1 MGSAWEEDRNCRK
14 TVIIVTEE
22 FQICY
27 EQMYRSVAIFIAVF
41 VLYFCENRTVFAQT
55 TDPLPVIDFSATE
68 FLIERPFTISVVIP
82 QAENR
87 PTVAF
92 PDIPGLIKQGT
103 STSAT
108 RTEVNGKEV
117 VSQVVTQT
125 YVAIRPGTLK
135 VASFAIII
143 NGQPVRS
150 VGTTLTVRAVIP
162 PASVSATAA
171 RVDKNSTLL
180 ITSVSQLSVFV
191 GEGVRISVAV
201 YVAENYPYELH
212 FDHLAPQVE
221 AMARRLRP
229 VNAWEE
235 NDNISELTP
244 RPTTYNGRRYVQ
256 YTLYRATFFPLSNQG
271 IARTIQLPALQLTLT
286 QSSVKPTSTT
296 TVSVPHSVTTS
307 DPITLISLPAT
318 VRIRA
323 LPPHPLRERVSVGQF
338 RLVDAVSQ
346 RRAVVGQSV
355 QFDVRVEG
363 RGQIAG
369 IQAPTQTAPDPGKQA
384 SDLEVFPPTMQ
395 EQIGRVDEQVSG
407 FKRFRYFLI
416 PKQKGTLTLAN
427 RFFWVY
433 FDPQT
438 ARYDTLRPQTVLSVT
453 NPGDS
458 LAVGIVPTD
467 TVMTNGRTL
476 IYSGLEQTDSTR
488 QSINIPVLIR
498 SLANVL
504 IVLMI
509 LGTIY
514 VYARKT

>member
-1 MGSAWEEDRNCRK
+1 
-14 TVIIVTEE
+14 
-22 FQICY
+22 
-27 EQMYRSVAIFIAVF
+27 MYQRLAVFIAILA
-41 VLYFCENRTVFAQT
+41 LYFCENRPVFSQI
-55 TDPLPVIDFSATE
+55 PESSPVIEFSATD
-68 FLIERPFTISVVIP
+68 FLIERSFTISVIIP

-87 PTVAF
+87 PTIAF
-92 PDIPGLIKQGT
+92 PDIAGLTKQGT

-125 YVAIRPGTLK
+125 YAAIRPGTLK
-135 VASFAIII
+135 VAPFVITV

-150 VGTTLTVRAVIP
+150 AGTTLTVRAITP
-162 PASVSATAA
+162 PVSASALAA
-171 RVDKNSTLL
+171 KVDKNSALL
-180 ITSVSQLSVFV
+180 ITSVSQPSVFV
-191 GEGVRISVAV
+191 GEGVRIGVAV

-212 FDHLAPQVE
+212 FDRLSPQVE
-221 AMARRLRP
+221 AMARQLRP

-256 YTLYRATFFPLSNQG
+256 YALYRATFFPLSNQG
-271 IARTIQLPALQLTLT
+271 IARTIQLPALHLTLT
-286 QSSVKPTSTT
+286 QSSVKPAPVTAASA
-296 TVSVPHSVTTS
+296 PNSVTTS

-318 VRIRA
+318 VRIRP

-338 RLVDAVSQ
+338 WLVDAVNQ
-346 RRAVVGQSV
+346 RRTVVGQSV
-355 QFDVRVEG
+355 QFDVRIEG

-369 IQAPTQTAPDPGKQA
+369 IQAPTQTAPDPGRQA
-384 SDLEVFPPTMQ
+384 PDLEVFPPTMQ
-395 EQIGRVDEQVSG
+395 EQIGRADEQVSG

-438 ARYDTLRPQTVLSVT
+438 ARYDTLRPQTVLTVT

-458 LAVGIVPTD
+458 LVVGIVPAD
-467 TVMTNGRTL
+467 TVTTNGRTS

-488 QSINIPVLIR
+488 QSINIPVLMR

-514 VYARKT
+514 VYVRKT